1 VPAPA
6 SLRPAATLVVRNAVL
21 ATCDRG
27 PSDAGLLPGGAVAIA
42 DRHVAWVGRDR
53 DLEAAVDV
61 GRARVLDAGGALVTP
76 GLVDSHTHLVFAGER
91 AGEFALRVTGRTYLQ
106 VALSGGGIAATT
118 RATNA
123 ASDERL
129 LEDATARARR
139 LLHQG
144 VTTIEVKSGYGLTVA
159 AELRLLRVI
168 QRLARALFGQVTIV
182 PTVLLHAVPPDS
194 GGDRAAFLSELC
206 GALLPEVARER
217 LADFCDVFVEEGA
230 FNVDEARR
238 ILEAARGHGLV
249 PRLHVDQLT
258 SGGGARLAAELG
270 AASADHLEEVDEAG
284 VAALARA
291 GVVAGLLP
299 LSTLFLGGER
309 YAPARRLLDAG
320 VPVALA
326 TNLNPGSAMSE
337 NVGLSL
343 SLACLKL
350 RLSPAEALVAF
361 TAGGARALRRPDL
374 GRLAAG
380 AEADLVV
387 WGCSS
392 AEHLAWHMA
401 VNHARAVVKRGRVVH
416 EAPREAA
423 VDCR

>member
-401 VNHARAVVKRGRVVH
+401 VKHARAVVKRGRVVH

>member
-392 AEHLAWHMA
+392 AEHLTWHMA